1 MSIRLNLFIIILVSI
16 FFAHCVTTY
25 KIGKQ
30 FSTENVAKI
39 VIGKTTEQDILA
51 FFGDPWKIGI
61 LNGNVVYTYCYE
73 EWAFQR
79 DDTIE
84 KRGDTLV
91 IEFDA
96 NKKVKNYYFNIP
108 GKEPIAVSLII
119 HKKNMDKQQE
129 EQMAMQNQMTTS
141 IITQ

>member
-1 MSIRLNLFIIILVSI
+1 MI
-16 FFAHCVTTY
+16 A
-25 KIGKQ
+25 
-30 FSTENVAKI
+30 
-39 VIGKTTEQDILA
+39 KTTEQDIIA

-73 EWAFQR
+73 EVVFQR
-79 DDTIE
+79 DDSIE

-108 GKEPIAVSLII
+108 GKEPIAISLMM

-141 IITQ
+141 TAR